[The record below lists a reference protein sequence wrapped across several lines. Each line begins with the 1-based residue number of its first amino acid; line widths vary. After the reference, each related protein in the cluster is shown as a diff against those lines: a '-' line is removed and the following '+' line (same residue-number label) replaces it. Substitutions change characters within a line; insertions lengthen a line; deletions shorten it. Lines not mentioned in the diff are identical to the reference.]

1 MNKIRIVIVEDE
13 QLAAESLE
21 KHILKIESEAVVVAR
36 LASVKQSIEW
46 FSSNQADLILMDIEL
61 GDGQSF
67 RIFEKVTI
75 SAPVIFTTAYDQY
88 AIKAFRANGIDYLLK
103 PIDEAELKTALGKFR
118 QWMHEGRDYTE
129 LLQYLESGG
138 GKKEYK
144 QRFMVQVGSRIRSIP
159 AEEIA
164 YFCFMEK
171 DVFLYTREGRRYP
184 TEFSLDKIESF
195 VNPFDYFRINRKM
208 LVSFRSIS
216 NIYSL
221 SKSRLKLELTPKHEE
236 EVLVSFNKTAVF
248 KEWLD
253 R

>member
-21 KHILKIESEAVVVAR
+21 KHILKIEPDTVVVAR
-36 LASVKQSIEW
+36 LTSVKQSIEW

-75 SAPVIFTTAYDQY
+75 STPVIFTTAYDQY

-129 LLQYLESGG
+129 LLRYLESGG
-138 GKKEYK
+138 AKKEYK
-144 QRFMVQVGSRIRSIP
+144 QRFMVQAGSRIRSIP

-164 YFCFMEK
+164 YFCFTEK
-171 DVFLYTREGRRYP
+171 DVFFMHP
-184 TEFSLDKIESF
+184 
-195 VNPFDYFRINRKM
+195 
-208 LVSFRSIS
+208 
-216 NIYSL
+216 
-221 SKSRLKLELTPKHEE
+221 
-236 EVLVSFNKTAVF
+236 
-248 KEWLD
+248 
-253 R
+253 